1 MYINGLSERTHKS
14 LIIKKIKKYSLTC
27 PNSIGLLMDSPKK
40 KKNNGFSGM
49 TRASFLQI
57 VTPNTALLVQIQ
69 LFY

>member
-40 KKNNGFSGM
+40 KKKGFSGM